1 MVLVAKDMDFF
12 CSKFIYW
19 KIIHVSEE
27 ILHEGS
33 QVFATFAISS
43 LSSKVFTKK
52 V

>member
-1 MVLVAKDMDFF
+1 MVLIDEDMKFF

-33 QVFATFAISS
+33 QVFATFAVSS
-43 LSSKVFTKK
+43 LSSKVFTKR